1 MTQEE
6 WLTATDPMQM
16 LGHLGNN
23 ICNRKVLVVAGVEVG
38 RFAVDESIRDPA
50 GGPSH
55 GVERPPSNGA
65 TLGWDLPRGCTLDEE
80 GDDAHPGSVKAI
92 SDITQVRHR
101 DPPHSTQRR
110 VNQNV
115 PDALPSWRITD
126 SRMRRNLSRCF
137 DEAASLFTRASRCGA
152 GHVPQIRV
160 GFRWSWRSLAGVKD
174 EVFPGRVV
182 HTSAGE
188 AK

>member
-23 ICNRKVLVVAGVEVG
+23 ICNRKVLVVAGAEVG

-65 TLGWDLPRGCTLDEE
+65 TLGWDLPEGVRLTKKEMMPIQARLKRFQTLPKYDIAIRPTQPRG
-80 GDDAHPGSVKAI
+80 G
-92 SDITQVRHR
+92 
-101 DPPHSTQRR
+101 
-110 VNQNV
+110 
-115 PDALPSWRITD
+115 
-126 SRMRRNLSRCF
+126 
-137 DEAASLFTRASRCGA
+137 
-152 GHVPQIRV
+152 
-160 GFRWSWRSLAGVKD
+160 
-174 EVFPGRVV
+174 
-182 HTSAGE
+182 
-188 AK
+188 